1 MILLD
6 DIFIYQNSNMP
17 NGAREMVC
25 RNPDC
30 TYTILINSKLS
41 QEMQNDAVLHAIRH
55 IESNDFERVI
65 ECGIQKVETQA
76 HNTERR
82 KL

>member
-6 DIFIYQNSNMP
+6 DIFVYPNDKMP

-25 RNPDC
+25 LNPDN

-41 QEMQNDAVLHAIRH
+41 HEMQNDAVWHAIRH
-55 IESNDFERVI
+55 IENNDFERVI

-76 HNTERR
+76 HTKERR
-82 KL
+82 N